1 MRVTSPYSNL
11 YCWLARYVTAAM
23 LEVKNKSISLLWAGN
38 LTLFP
43 RKFFEKKFYFIDPQ
57 HGRLVTWLQTK
68 NTVNSK
74 TFGSSTVNLLSY
86 PSHRREPWERG
97 CGTVCTVFIDLILLC
112 FPRQHWIRG
121 GGERFFIWNQCAFSS
136 GQPKNVGIFV
146 MRLNRFCLRTVTL

>member
-97 CGTVCTVFIDLILLC
+97 CGTVCVHRFNFVVFPKTTLDTG
-112 FPRQHWIRG
+112 RG
-121 GGERFFIWNQCAFSS
+121 RAVFHLESVC
-136 GQPKNVGIFV
+136 IFV
-146 MRLNRFCLRTVTL
+146 RTTKKCRHFCYAL